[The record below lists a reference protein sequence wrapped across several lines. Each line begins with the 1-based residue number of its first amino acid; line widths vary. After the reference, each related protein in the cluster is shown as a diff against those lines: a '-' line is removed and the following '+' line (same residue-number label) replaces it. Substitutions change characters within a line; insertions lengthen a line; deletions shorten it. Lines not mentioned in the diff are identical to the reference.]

1 MDSAFLSQ
9 VVWGNTLAA
18 YLTAAGIFAAIWVG
32 LRVFRAIILHRLR
45 KLAETTET
53 TLDDFLIGA
62 LERCIMPVLDIAA
75 VYAALQSLALSERV
89 GKAISVAWAVV
100 LVVYVIR
107 LAMAAIRHVLEQQL
121 LSRPNG
127 KERMGQLKGM
137 MVVIGGALWALGAV
151 FLLGNLGYDITAV
164 VTGLGIGGIA
174 IALAAQNI
182 LGDLFNYFVIF
193 FDRPFEVGDAIRVDD
208 KNGVVEQIGIK
219 TTRIRSATGEELVI
233 SNTNLTAS
241 RIHNFR
247 RLEDRRVTLTLG
259 LTYGTPAERLRS
271 VPAVVAEVLAAR
283 PKARLERVT
292 FRNYGPS
299 SLDFEV
305 VYVVSE
311 RAAGPFFAVQH
322 EVNLAIYEAFAKAGL
337 EFAFP
342 TQTVHLRKEA

>member
-9 VVWGNTLAA
+9 SLWGNTLAA
-18 YLTAAGIFAAIWVG
+18 YLTAAGIFAAIWLA
-32 LRVFRAIILHRLR
+32 LRVFRTIVLHRLR
-45 KLAETTET
+45 RLAETTET

-62 LERCIMPVLDIAA
+62 LESCIMPVLDLAA
-75 VYAALQSLALSERV
+75 VYLALHYLTLTERISKALQ
-89 GKAISVAWAVV
+89 VAWAVV
-100 LVVYVIR
+100 LVVYTIR
-107 LAMAAIRHVLEQQL
+107 LAMAAIRHALEQQL
-121 LSRPNG
+121 LRRPNG

-137 MVVIGGALWALGAV
+137 MVVIGGALWILGAV
-151 FLLGNLGYDITAV
+151 FLLGNLGYDITAI

-259 LTYGTPAERLRS
+259 LTYGTPAERLRA
-271 VPAVVAEVLAAR
+271 VPAIVAQAVAGRA
-283 PKARLERVT
+283 KARLERVT

-311 RAAGPFFAVQH
+311 RDAGPFFALQH
-322 EVNLAIYEAFAKAGL
+322 EVNLAIYEAFAKEGL
-337 EFAFP
+337 SFAFP

>member
-1 MDSAFLSQ
+1 MDSALLSK

-18 YLTAAGIFAAIWVG
+18 YLTAAGIFAAIWVF
-32 LRVFRAIILHRLR
+32 LRIFRSILLHRLR
-45 KLAETTET
+45 RLAETTET
-53 TLDDFLIGA
+53 TLDDFLIAA
-62 LERCIMPVLDIAA
+62 LERCIMPVLDVAA
-75 VYAALQSLALSERV
+75 VYVALQSLALSERV
-89 GKAISVAWAVV
+89 GKVLQVAWAVV
-100 LVVYVIR
+100 LVVHVIR
-107 LAMAAIRHVLEQQL
+107 LAMAAIRHALEQQL
-121 LSRPNG
+121 LRRPNG

-137 MVVIGGALWALGAV
+137 MVVIGGALWVLGAV
-151 FLLGNLGYDITAV
+151 FLLGNLGYDITAI

-247 RLEDRRVTLTLG
+247 RLEDRRVTLMLG
-259 LTYGTPAERLRS
+259 LTYGTPAPRLRA
-271 VPAVVAEVLAAR
+271 VPEVVARALAAQ

-305 VYVVSE
+305 VYVVTE
-311 RAAGPFFAVQH
+311 REAGPFFATQH
-322 EVNLAIYEAFAKAGL
+322 EVNLAIYEAFAREGL
-337 EFAFP
+337 AFAFP

>member
-1 MDSAFLSQ
+1 MDSAFLAQ
-9 VVWGNTLAA
+9 VVWGNTVAA
-18 YLTAAGIFAAIWVG
+18 YATAAGIFAAIWVA
-32 LRVFRAIILHRLR
+32 LRVFRSIILNRLR
-45 KLAETTET
+45 KLAQTTES

-75 VYAALQSLALSERV
+75 VYLALQALVLSPRV
-89 GKAISVAWAVV
+89 AKAIQVAWAVV

-107 LAMAAIRHVLEQQL
+107 LVMAAIRHALEQQL
-121 LSRPNG
+121 LRRPNG
-127 KERMGQLKGM
+127 RERMGQLKGM
-137 MVVIGGALWALGAV
+137 MVVIGGALWILGAV
-151 FLLGNLGYDITAV
+151 FLLGNLGYDITAI

-208 KNGVVEQIGIK
+208 KSGVVEQIGIK
-219 TTRIRSATGEELVI
+219 TTRIRSATGEELII
-233 SNTNLTAS
+233 SNTNLTGS

-247 RLEDRRVTLTLG
+247 RLEDRRVTLNLG
-259 LTYGTPAERLRS
+259 LTYGTPAERLRA
-271 VPAVVAEVLAAR
+271 VPGIVARVLGAHPR
-283 PKARLERVT
+283 ARLERVT

-305 VYVVSE
+305 VYVVVE
-311 RAAGPFFAVQH
+311 RDAAPFFAVQH
-322 EVNLAIYEAFAKAGL
+322 EVNLAIYEAFAKEGL
-337 EFAFP
+337 SFAFP

>member
-9 VVWGNTLAA
+9 VVWGNTVAA
-18 YLTAAGIFAAIWVG
+18 YATSAAIFAAIWVA
-32 LRVFRAIILHRLR
+32 LRIFRSIILHRLR
-45 KLAETTET
+45 KLAETTES

-75 VYAALQSLALSERV
+75 VYIALQSLVLSERA
-89 GKAISVAWAVV
+89 GKAIQVAWAVV

-107 LAMAAIRHVLEQQL
+107 LVMAAIRHVLERQM

-127 KERMGQLKGM
+127 RERMGQLKGM
-137 MVVIGGALWALGAV
+137 MVVIGGALWTLGVV
-151 FLLGNLGYDITAV
+151 FLLDNLGYDITAV
-164 VTGLGIGGIA
+164 ITGLGIGGIA

-193 FDRPFEVGDAIRVDD
+193 FDRPFEVGDSIRVDD
-208 KNGVVEQIGIK
+208 KMGTVEQIGIK
-219 TTRIRSATGEELVI
+219 TTRIRSMTGEELVI
-233 SNTNLTAS
+233 SNTSLTGS

-259 LTYGTPAERLRS
+259 LTYGTPAGRLRA
-271 VPAVVAEVLAAR
+271 VPAIIDQVLAAQ

-305 VYVVSE
+305 IYLVGE
-311 RAAGPFFAVQH
+311 REAGPFFAIQH
-322 EVNLAIYEAFAKAGL
+322 EVNLAIYEAFAKEGL
-337 EFAFP
+337 SFAFP